1 MARGKLIV
9 IAAPSGSG
17 KTTIAQEVMRRH
29 PSLGFSVSATTR
41 QRRANERD
49 GTDYFFLSAGEF
61 KKRVAAGDFVEWEE
75 VFGHCYGTLKSE
87 VDRLIAAGKDTLFDV
102 DVKGA
107 LSIKRL
113 YPEALLIFIKPPSLE
128 VLRER
133 LLGRRSENDDSVA
146 RRLER
151 VPMEMEAGK
160 LFDVQVVNDN
170 LDRAV
175 EEVDKKV
182 REYVQQ

>member
-9 IAAPSGSG
+9 VAAPSGSG
-17 KTTIAQEVMRRH
+17 KTTIAQEIMRRN

-41 QRRANERD
+41 QRRASEKE
-49 GTDYFFLSAGEF
+49 GVDYFFLSDAEF
-61 KKRVAAGDFVEWEE
+61 KKKVTAGDFIEWEE
-75 VFGHCYGTLKSE
+75 VFGCLYGTLKSE
-87 VDRLIAAGKDTLFDV
+87 VDRLIAAGRDTLFDV

-107 LSIKRL
+107 LSIKML

-128 VLRER
+128 ALKER
-133 LLGRRSENDDSVA
+133 LTGRRSESDDSVA

-160 LFDVQVVNDN
+160 QFDVQVVNDN

-175 EEVDKKV
+175 EEVDARV
-182 REYVQQ
+182 RKHLQQ